1 LGNKDDIGYSTLGV
15 RAATY
20 YPLRN
25 GMVLSPRA
33 SLAWQHA
40 FGAVT
45 PAASLA
51 FQSGGVPFSI
61 AAVPL
66 ARDAALVEAGLDLQ
80 ITAQAK
86 VGVFYVGQLA
96 DRVQDN
102 AVKGNFSW
110 RF

>member
-1 LGNKDDIGYSTLGV
+1 MLVTTATLL
-15 RAATY
+15 T
-20 YPLRN
+20 
-25 GMVLSPRA
+25 PRA

-40 FGAVT
+40 FGTVT

-51 FQSGGVPFSI
+51 FQSASAAFSI
-61 AAVPL
+61 AGVPL
-66 ARDAALVEAGLDLQ
+66 ARDAALAEAGLDLQ

-86 VGVFYVGQLA
+86 VGIYYAGQLA
-96 DRVQDN
+96 NSARDN